1 MSLSVRV
8 PATSANLGPGFDALG
23 VAVSRYCRVEM
34 SLSAENH
41 FFYQGEGSVPDTPA
55 NLVHEGFH
63 SVFAALNKTPPAVTF
78 AVNNAIPLAR
88 GLGSSSAALVAG
100 AALADKYLGEPLGR
114 EGVFQLAARLEGHPD
129 NVAPAVFGGFTVSA
143 GHYPVGQDASGTADN
158 AITDVIT
165 ADNATTDVTAA
176 DVTYVCEHLPFPDN
190 WRLLFAVPAFELL
203 TRESRAVLPEHY
215 PRRDVVFTSSRTAL
229 WTLAV
234 VRNKPELLRVA
245 SQDTI
250 HEPYREPLIPNF
262 ARYRQ
267 ALLEQGAAAVYLSG
281 AGPTMAAVVTRAEII
296 DVCHAALADFVGDD
310 GRVFLLEPSL
320 GYQYG

>member
-23 VAVSRYCRVEM
+23 VAVSRYCQVEM
-34 SLSAENH
+34 SLSADNH
-41 FFYQGEGSVPDTPA
+41 FVYQGEGSVPDTPA
-55 NLVHEGFH
+55 NLVHEGFR
-63 SVFAALNKTPPAVTF
+63 SVFAALDKTPPAVTF

-100 AALADKYLGEPLGR
+100 AALADKHLGEPLGR

-143 GHYPVGQDASGTADN
+143 GHHPIGQDASQIAD
-158 AITDVIT
+158 I
-165 ADNATTDVTAA
+165 
-176 DVTYVCEHLPFPDN
+176 TYVCEHLPLPDN
-190 WRLLFAVPAFELL
+190 WQLLFAVPAFELL
-203 TRESRAVLPEHY
+203 TRESRAVLPAHY

-229 WTLAV
+229 WALAV

-245 SQDTI
+245 SQDAI
-250 HEPYREPLIPNF
+250 HEPYREPLIANF

-267 ALLEQGAAAVYLSG
+267 VLLEQGADAVYLSG
-281 AGPTMAAVVTRAEII
+281 AGPTMAAVVT
-296 DVCHAALADFVGDD
+296 HADSIAACQGVMADFVGDE

-320 GYQYG
+320 GYQYE